1 MSNET
6 TTRNPKDVFSV
17 YQQNVDKLFNGI
29 RQSVPQYHQS
39 ITNVQQEY
47 LQAYENV
54 VDSTITLQKE
64 YVKKAGIATNIPE
77 ATLKVIH
84 DTTEEF
90 VKAASIQNQ
99 VALATIDATQQNIK
113 TFNDNAK
120 SFADLNRNILQSWI
134 SAFTTRITSGKFFS
148 FFFFLNLFYDLLASH
163 CPSSG
168 NTVFCDN
175 ELAIIPTCPVG
186 YILNVL
192 SLLPTA

>member
-6 TTRNPKDVFSV
+6 TTKNSKDVFSV
-17 YQQNVDKLFNGI
+17 YQQNVDKLFSGI
-29 RQSVPQYHQS
+29 KQSVPQYHQS

-47 LQAYENV
+47 LQAYENI

-77 ATLKVIH
+77 ATLNVIH

-90 VKAASIQNQ
+90 VKATSIQNQ

-134 SAFTTRITSGKFFS
+134 SAFTTK
-148 FFFFLNLFYDLLASH
+148 N
-163 CPSSG
+163 
-168 NTVFCDN
+168 N
-175 ELAIIPTCPVG
+175 
-186 YILNVL
+186 
-192 SLLPTA
+192 

>member
-1 MSNET
+1 MSKNET
-6 TTRNPKDVFSV
+6 TQTNSKDVFSA
-17 YQQNVDKLFNGI
+17 YQENVDKLFNGI
-29 RQSVPQYHQS
+29 KQSVPQYHQS

-47 LQAYENV
+47 LQAYENI

-64 YVKKAGIATNIPE
+64 CAKKSGITSNIPE

-134 SAFTTRITSGKFFS
+134 SVFTTKT
-148 FFFFLNLFYDLLASH
+148 N
-163 CPSSG
+163 
-168 NTVFCDN
+168 
-175 ELAIIPTCPVG
+175 
-186 YILNVL
+186 
-192 SLLPTA
+192 

>member
-6 TTRNPKDVFSV
+6 TTKNSKDIFSV

-29 RQSVPQYHQS
+29 KQSVPQYHQS

-47 LQAYENV
+47 LQAYENI

-64 YVKKAGIATNIPE
+64 YVKKAGITTNIPE

-90 VKAASIQNQ
+90 VKAASMQNQ
-99 VALATIDATQQNIK
+99 IALATIDATQQNIK

-134 SAFTTRITSGKFFS
+134 SAFTTK
-148 FFFFLNLFYDLLASH
+148 N
-163 CPSSG
+163 
-168 NTVFCDN
+168 N
-175 ELAIIPTCPVG
+175 
-186 YILNVL
+186 
-192 SLLPTA
+192 

>member
-1 MSNET
+1 MSKNET
-6 TTRNPKDVFSV
+6 TQGNSKDVFSV
-17 YQQNVDKLFNGI
+17 YQENVDKLFNGI
-29 RQSVPQYHQS
+29 KQSVPQYHQS

-54 VDSTITLQKE
+54 VDSVITLQKD
-64 YVKKAGIATNIPE
+64 YVKKAGIATNVPE

-90 VKAASIQNQ
+90 VKASSIQNQ

-134 SAFTTRITSGKFFS
+134 SAFTTK
-148 FFFFLNLFYDLLASH
+148 N
-163 CPSSG
+163 
-168 NTVFCDN
+168 N
-175 ELAIIPTCPVG
+175 
-186 YILNVL
+186 
-192 SLLPTA
+192 

>member
-6 TTRNPKDVFSV
+6 TTKNSKDIFSV
-17 YQQNVDKLFNGI
+17 YQQNIDKLFNGI
-29 RQSVPQYHQS
+29 KQSVPQYHQS

-47 LQAYENV
+47 LQAYENI

-134 SAFTTRITSGKFFS
+134 SAFTTK
-148 FFFFLNLFYDLLASH
+148 N
-163 CPSSG
+163 
-168 NTVFCDN
+168 N
-175 ELAIIPTCPVG
+175 
-186 YILNVL
+186 
-192 SLLPTA
+192 

>member
-6 TTRNPKDVFSV
+6 TTKNPKDVFSV
-17 YQQNVDKLFNGI
+17 YQKNVDKLFNGI
-29 RQSVPQYHQS
+29 KQSVPQYHQS

-47 LQAYENV
+47 LQAYENI
-54 VDSTITLQKE
+54 VDSTITIQKE
-64 YVKKAGIATNIPE
+64 YVKKAGIATTIPE
-77 ATLKVIH
+77 TTLKVIH

-134 SAFTTRITSGKFFS
+134 SAFTTK
-148 FFFFLNLFYDLLASH
+148 N
-163 CPSSG
+163 
-168 NTVFCDN
+168 N
-175 ELAIIPTCPVG
+175 
-186 YILNVL
+186 
-192 SLLPTA
+192 

>member
-6 TTRNPKDVFSV
+6 TTKNSKDVFSV
-17 YQQNVDKLFNGI
+17 YQQNVDKLFSGI
-29 RQSVPQYHQS
+29 KQSVPQYHQS

-47 LQAYENV
+47 LQAYENI

-64 YVKKAGIATNIPE
+64 YAKKAGIATNIPE

-90 VKAASIQNQ
+90 VKATSIQNQ
-99 VALATIDATQQNIK
+99 IALATIDATQQNIK

-134 SAFTTRITSGKFFS
+134 SAITTK
-148 FFFFLNLFYDLLASH
+148 N
-163 CPSSG
+163 
-168 NTVFCDN
+168 N
-175 ELAIIPTCPVG
+175 
-186 YILNVL
+186 
-192 SLLPTA
+192 

>member
-1 MSNET
+1 MSKNVT
-6 TTRNPKDVFSV
+6 TTNSKDVFSV
-17 YQQNVDKLFNGI
+17 CQENVDKLFSGI

-54 VDSTITLQKE
+54 IDSTITLQKE
-64 YVKKAGIATNIPE
+64 YVKKAGIAANIPE

-99 VALATIDATQQNIK
+99 ITLATIDATQQNIK

-134 SAFTTRITSGKFFS
+134 SAFTTK
-148 FFFFLNLFYDLLASH
+148 N
-163 CPSSG
+163 
-168 NTVFCDN
+168 
-175 ELAIIPTCPVG
+175 
-186 YILNVL
+186 
-192 SLLPTA
+192 

>member
-6 TTRNPKDVFSV
+6 TTKNSKDIFSV
-17 YQQNVDKLFNGI
+17 YQQNVDKLFNGVK
-29 RQSVPQYHQS
+29 QSVPQYHQS

-47 LQAYENV
+47 LQAYENI

-134 SAFTTRITSGKFFS
+134 SAFTTK
-148 FFFFLNLFYDLLASH
+148 N
-163 CPSSG
+163 
-168 NTVFCDN
+168 N
-175 ELAIIPTCPVG
+175 
-186 YILNVL
+186 
-192 SLLPTA
+192 